1 MIFVQESRITWYRER
16 LKKSESL
23 IPTLIPT
30 LSDAEFE
37 LNESHVTN
45 LAVSTLSDEIL
56 QISAEPVKSN
66 VMEMN
71 PETCPIKDNT
81 DWDVK
86 IKSIYRTD
94 PEKFLTF
101 AGLAGPNNQLRG
113 FREMVFMA
121 VKLNR
126 TIITA
131 PFFKHS
137 YTDPTADGET
147 LLVPDF
153 FRIDVSEVRKLIP
166 THPGSAGSE
175 ICGQN
180 FGAVYQTRGLC
191 STVNHNRLKEAS
203 VDT

>member
-23 IPTLIPT
+23 IPSLIPT

-81 DWDVK
+81 DWDVE
-86 IKSIYRTD
+86 IKSIYR
-94 PEKFLTF
+94 K
-101 AGLAGPNNQLRG
+101 G
-113 FREMVFMA
+113 FFSKTR
-121 VKLNR
+121 KILLSKN
-126 TIITA
+126 
-131 PFFKHS
+131 HS
-137 YTDPTADGET
+137 AWNLIFRYLHET
-147 LLVPDF
+147 
-153 FRIDVSEVRKLIP
+153 
-166 THPGSAGSE
+166 
-175 ICGQN
+175 
-180 FGAVYQTRGLC
+180 
-191 STVNHNRLKEAS
+191 
-203 VDT
+203 

>member
-1 MIFVQESRITWYRER
+1 MFLLVFLDRKWLGPLTLVGFLVVIFVQESRITWYRER

-23 IPTLIPT
+23 IPSLIPT

-86 IKSIYRTD
+86 IKSIYR
-94 PEKFLTF
+94 K
-101 AGLAGPNNQLRG
+101 G
-113 FREMVFMA
+113 FFSKTPKILLSKNYSAWNLIFRY
-121 VKLNR
+121 L
-126 TIITA
+126 
-131 PFFKHS
+131 H
-137 YTDPTADGET
+137 ET
-147 LLVPDF
+147 
-153 FRIDVSEVRKLIP
+153 
-166 THPGSAGSE
+166 
-175 ICGQN
+175 
-180 FGAVYQTRGLC
+180 
-191 STVNHNRLKEAS
+191 
-203 VDT
+203 